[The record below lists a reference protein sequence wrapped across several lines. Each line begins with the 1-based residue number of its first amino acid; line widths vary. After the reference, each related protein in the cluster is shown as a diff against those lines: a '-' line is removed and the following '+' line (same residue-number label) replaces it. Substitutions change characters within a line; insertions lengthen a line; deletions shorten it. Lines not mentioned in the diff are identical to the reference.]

1 MIPVEYGIIMNYI
14 YILKIIIII
23 YDSCG
28 SNRWPQW
35 LSGLNLRKL
44 DICCV

>member
-28 SNRWPQW
+28 SNR
-35 LSGLNLRKL
+35 
-44 DICCV
+44 